1 LSVTLVAKIFDLTDA
16 AITPG
21 PAAAAAAAAATATAA
36 TASPAASAAT
46 SAAATSTTPGD
57 FFAELMCCSVFLV
70 EDIERRQA
78 DVRDFLLTEKDFV
91 SR

>member
-1 LSVTLVAKIFDLTDA
+1 LSVTFVAKGFDLTDA

-21 PAAAAAAAAATATAA
+21 PAAAAAAAAAAA

-57 FFAELMCCSVFLV
+57 FFAELRRCSVFLV

-91 SR
+91 RR

>member
-1 LSVTLVAKIFDLTDA
+1 LSVTLVAKSFDLTDA

-21 PAAAAAAAAATATAA
+21 PAAAAAAAAATA

>member
-1 LSVTLVAKIFDLTDA
+1 LSVTLDLTDA

-21 PAAAAAAAAATATAA
+21 PAAAAAAITAA

-46 SAAATSTTPGD
+46 AAAAAATSTTPGD
-57 FFAELMCCSVFLV
+57 FLAELMCCSVFLV
-70 EDIERRQA
+70 EDIKRRQA

-91 SR
+91 SQ